1 MSESSDRG
9 PIYIGAEVL
18 ESGLRAVCLSSE
30 GEILEKTLISGE
42 ATAEALP
49 DFVKSAVER
58 HGALKGA
65 GIAAASEFD
74 AEVARVSNDLF
85 RIAGTKPSLINS
97 AQSGSY
103 GEFRMGAGR
112 DCPDVFYFTL
122 GSPVG
127 GALILGGNPWS
138 GAAGLPCEFGS
149 IVIDSEGRNINDFA
163 TDESILRRTRNRFNQ
178 DHTSSLVSLDENAI
192 TVADI
197 IKEAVN
203 GDDFAQMMLERTG
216 RFAGKGVAAV
226 INLLNV
232 QKVIVGGAIVRE
244 GTNVIEGVVA
254 GAKEASSPAS
264 FDAVEIVPAELGV
277 FSAAVGAALTAMER

>member
-9 PIYIGAEVL
+9 PIHIGAEVL

-30 GEILEKTLISGE
+30 GEILEKTLISGD

-58 HGALKGA
+58 HGVLKGA
-65 GIAAASEFD
+65 GIAAPYGLD

-85 RIAGTKPSLINS
+85 KIAGTKPILVNS
-97 AQSGSY
+97 ATSGIY
-103 GEFRMGAGR
+103 GEFKAGAGR
-112 DCPDVFYFTL
+112 DCSDIFYVTL

-127 GALILGGNPWS
+127 AAFILGGELWKGS
-138 GAAGLPCEFGS
+138 AGLPCEFGS

-197 IKEAVN
+197 IREAVN

-216 RFAGKGVAAV
+216 RFAGKGVAAA

-232 QKVIVGGAIVRE
+232 QKVVVGGAIVRE
-244 GTNVIEGVVA
+244 GTNVIDGVVA

-264 FDAVEIVPAELGV
+264 FEAAEIVPAELGV
-277 FSAAVGAALTAMER
+277 FSAGIGAALAAMER